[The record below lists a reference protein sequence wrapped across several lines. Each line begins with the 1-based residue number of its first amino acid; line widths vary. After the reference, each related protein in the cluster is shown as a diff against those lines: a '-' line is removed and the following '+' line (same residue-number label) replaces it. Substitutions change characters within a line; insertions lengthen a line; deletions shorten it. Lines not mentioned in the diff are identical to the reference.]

1 MSHRL
6 QQAESLLQRTV
17 AQVLQR
23 QVSDPRIAGLVGV
36 TKVKVTP
43 DFKRADVY
51 VSVMPEKYEKR
62 TLAGLRHATMH
73 IQGKVKKLVAL
84 RTVPH
89 LQFELDRSIK
99 NQAAVE
105 AAIRGGLDRT
115 GPPEADAPE
124 ADPPEADAADAAA
137 EAAPDSPPADPR
149 S

>member
-1 MSHRL
+1 MSHRI
-6 QQAESLLQRTV
+6 QQAESLLQRTI

-36 TKVKVTP
+36 TRVKVSP
-43 DFKRADVY
+43 DLKQAQVY

-62 TLAGLRHATMH
+62 TLAGLRHASVH

-84 RTVPH
+84 RSVPH

-105 AAIRGGLDRT
+105 AAIRGGLERIS
-115 GPPEADAPE
+115 PADAE
-124 ADPPEADAADAAA
+124 DTD
-137 EAAPDSPPADPR
+137 APDRDPGATPPASPD
-149 S
+149 